1 MSGENI
7 SILDDDAVS
16 AKISALIE
24 KRKAESD
31 AHEAQAWQEH
41 RARIREKIVEQGY
54 QYIILLIDE
63 LLDDAER
70 LRTATTQN

>member
-1 MSGENI
+1 MYGENI

-16 AKISALIE
+16 AKISALVE
-24 KRKAESD
+24 KRKAESK
-31 AHEAQAWQEH
+31 AHEVQAWQEH

-54 QYIILLIDE
+54 QYVILLIDE

-70 LRTATTQN
+70 LRTAATQN